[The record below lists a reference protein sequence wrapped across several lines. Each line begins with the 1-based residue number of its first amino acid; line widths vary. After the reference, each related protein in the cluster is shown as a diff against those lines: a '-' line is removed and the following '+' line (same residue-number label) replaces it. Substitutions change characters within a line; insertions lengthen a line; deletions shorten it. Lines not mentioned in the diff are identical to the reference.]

1 MKIGICDD
9 EKCFIEGT
17 RHLVEEWAKK
27 HNIFVS
33 IYEFTNGDDLI
44 SSHQKNCMD
53 LIILDVIM
61 PLFNGIDT
69 AKELRIHDQNV
80 PVIFLTSSR
89 EYAVDSYDVHAFYY
103 LMKPLKKDQ
112 FFKVMDEFLSSFN
125 KKKETFL
132 AKIPGGNCNITLDE
146 TVCLEAQ
153 NKEVIVYL
161 ANGTQL
167 NIKEL
172 FSDCA
177 GIFTTEKG
185 FFKCH
190 RSYIVN
196 MKYIEQFTKTQLV
209 TKNGMHVPVSR
220 NNYAAFKKTYFSYMF
235 Q

>member
-80 PVIFLTSSR
+80 PVIFLTS
-89 EYAVDSYDVHAFYY
+89 
-103 LMKPLKKDQ
+103 
-112 FFKVMDEFLSSFN
+112 SSFN

-220 NNYAAFKKTYFSYMF
+220 NNYAAFQETYFSYMF